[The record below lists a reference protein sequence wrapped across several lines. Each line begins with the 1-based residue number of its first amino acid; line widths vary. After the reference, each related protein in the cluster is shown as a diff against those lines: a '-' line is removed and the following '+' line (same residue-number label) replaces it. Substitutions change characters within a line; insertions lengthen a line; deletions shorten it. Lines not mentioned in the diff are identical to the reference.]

1 MWKYDHFMRA
11 KGQGHMRNGVLAPG
25 SSKQGGL
32 SICSGLASVA
42 RVTLRCSRRM
52 HAQPKA
58 PRWQGTAGRH
68 RGQIESPAAILE
80 QHGSRNPPSQRAV
93 PSHGTAQATTAR
105 NATNA
110 WRSNAPRPHAG
121 DGHARGIVHHTKPS
135 LSFCKFVVV
144 RTRKRES
151 HREPDS
157 LPNLGFGMKPV
168 RRTNE
173 IKRVLSP
180 SLPKVSRPKSCTGDH
195 HASRQSLGRCSP
207 TLSPREVVMPYG
219 SRLPLCPSSIC
230 KSESHTIFA
239 PWRPANSVSSLGPQ
253 LSFR

>member
-1 MWKYDHFMRA
+1 MRKANCPEAGEKGQGSYLSTGSIIWRPAMWKYDHFMRA

-93 PSHGTAQATTAR
+93 PSHGTAQATTSHATQRMRGEVTRRAR
-105 NATNA
+105 TQATGT
-110 WRSNAPRPHAG
+110 HAG
-121 DGHARGIVHHTKPS
+121 LYTIPR
-135 LSFCKFVVV
+135 L
-144 RTRKRES
+144 
-151 HREPDS
+151 
-157 LPNLGFGMKPV
+157 
-168 RRTNE
+168 
-173 IKRVLSP
+173 LSP
-180 SLPKVSRPKSCTGDH
+180 FVNLWLYGRGNEKAIANLTLFQTWVS
-195 HASRQSLGRCSP
+195 
-207 TLSPREVVMPYG
+207 E
-219 SRLPLCPSSIC
+219 
-230 KSESHTIFA
+230 
-239 PWRPANSVSSLGPQ
+239 
-253 LSFR
+253 

>member
-1 MWKYDHFMRA
+1 MRKANCPEAGEKGQGSYLSTGSIIWRPAMWKYDHFMRA

-93 PSHGTAQATTAR
+93 PS

-121 DGHARGIVHHTKPS
+121 DGPRDPTTG
-135 LSFCKFVVV
+135 LSNLWILKFVVWRMSGV
-144 RTRKRES
+144 DGLLHYVIRT
-151 HREPDS
+151 
-157 LPNLGFGMKPV
+157 
-168 RRTNE
+168 
-173 IKRVLSP
+173 ILS
-180 SLPKVSRPKSCTGDH
+180 
-195 HASRQSLGRCSP
+195 
-207 TLSPREVVMPYG
+207 
-219 SRLPLCPSSIC
+219 
-230 KSESHTIFA
+230 
-239 PWRPANSVSSLGPQ
+239 
-253 LSFR
+253 

>member
-93 PSHGTAQATTAR
+93 PS

-121 DGHARGIVHHTKPS
+121 DGHARGIVHHTTPS
-135 LSFCKFVVV
+135 LSFCKFVAV

>member
-11 KGQGHMRNGVLAPG
+11 KGQEHMRNGVLAPG

-121 DGHARGIVHHTKPS
+121 DGHARGIVHHTTPS
-135 LSFCKFVVV
+135 LSFVNLWLYGRGNEKAIANL
-144 RTRKRES
+144 TSSK
-151 HREPDS
+151 
-157 LPNLGFGMKPV
+157 LGF
-168 RRTNE
+168 RNE
-173 IKRVLSP
+173 ASLENERDCFCKKRVV
-180 SLPKVSRPKSCTGDH
+180 SLVT
-195 HASRQSLGRCSP
+195 QSLAP
-207 TLSPREVVMPYG
+207 TTLHR
-219 SRLPLCPSSIC
+219 
-230 KSESHTIFA
+230 
-239 PWRPANSVSSLGPQ
+239 
-253 LSFR
+253 

>member
-121 DGHARGIVHHTKPS
+121 DGHARGIVHHTTPS
-135 LSFCKFVVV
+135 LSFCKFVAV

-151 HREPDS
+151 HRKPAS
-157 LPNLGFGMKPV
+157 LANSGSGMKPV
-168 RRTNE
+168 WRTNE
-173 IKRVLSP
+173 IKRACCL
-180 SLPKVSRPKSCTGDH
+180 RRYPKSRAQKVAPVIIMRRGNRLDDV
-195 HASRQSLGRCSP
+195 RQHYR
-207 TLSPREVVMPYG
+207 RV
-219 SRLPLCPSSIC
+219 R
-230 KSESHTIFA
+230 
-239 PWRPANSVSSLGPQ
+239 
-253 LSFR
+253 

>member
-121 DGHARGIVHHTKPS
+121 DGHARGIVHHTTPS
-135 LSFCKFVVV
+135 LSFCKFVAV

-151 HREPDS
+151 HR
-157 LPNLGFGMKPV
+157 KPASWQ
-168 RRTNE
+168 TW
-173 IKRVLSP
+173 
-180 SLPKVSRPKSCTGDH
+180 VS
-195 HASRQSLGRCSP
+195 
-207 TLSPREVVMPYG
+207 E
-219 SRLPLCPSSIC
+219 
-230 KSESHTIFA
+230 
-239 PWRPANSVSSLGPQ
+239 
-253 LSFR
+253 

>member
-121 DGHARGIVHHTKPS
+121 DGHARGIVHHTTPS
-135 LSFCKFVVV
+135 LSFVNLWLYGRGNEKAIA
-144 RTRKRES
+144 
-151 HREPDS
+151 S
-157 LPNLGFGMKPV
+157 LTLFQTWV
-168 RRTNE
+168 SQRSRFWRTNE
-173 IKRVLSP
+173 IVRAKKTRVV
-180 SLPKVSRPKSCTGDH
+180 SLVT
-195 HASRQSLGRCSP
+195 QSL
-207 TLSPREVVMPYG
+207 
-219 SRLPLCPSSIC
+219 
-230 KSESHTIFA
+230 A
-239 PWRPANSVSSLGPQ
+239 PKKLHR
-253 LSFR
+253 

>member
-121 DGHARGIVHHTKPS
+121 DGHARGIVHHTTPS
-135 LSFCKFVVV
+135 LSFVNLWLYG
-144 RTRKRES
+144 RGKRES
-151 HREPDS
+151 HRDKTLNQTWVPEGS
-157 LPNLGFGMKPV
+157 RFGERTRLSACCLP
-168 RRTNE
+168 RY
-173 IKRVLSP
+173 
-180 SLPKVSRPKSCTGDH
+180 PKSRAQKVAPVIIMRRGNRLDDV
-195 HASRQSLGRCSP
+195 RQHYR
-207 TLSPREVVMPYG
+207 RV
-219 SRLPLCPSSIC
+219 R
-230 KSESHTIFA
+230 
-239 PWRPANSVSSLGPQ
+239 
-253 LSFR
+253 

>member
-1 MWKYDHFMRA
+1 MRKANCPEAGEKGQGSYLSTGSIIWRPAMWKYDHFMRA

-58 PRWQGTAGRH
+58 PRFQGTAGRH

-121 DGHARGIVHHTKPS
+121 DGHARGIVHHTTPS
-135 LSFCKFVVV
+135 LSFV
-144 RTRKRES
+144 
-151 HREPDS
+151 
-157 LPNLGFGMKPV
+157 NLWLYGRG
-168 RRTNE
+168 NE
-173 IKRVLSP
+173 KAIAKLTSQQTW
-180 SLPKVSRPKSCTGDH
+180 VS
-195 HASRQSLGRCSP
+195 
-207 TLSPREVVMPYG
+207 E
-219 SRLPLCPSSIC
+219 
-230 KSESHTIFA
+230 
-239 PWRPANSVSSLGPQ
+239 
-253 LSFR
+253 

>member
-121 DGHARGIVHHTKPS
+121 DGHARGIVHHTTPS
-135 LSFCKFVVV
+135 LSFCKFVAV

-151 HREPDS
+151 HRDKT
-157 LPNLGFGMKPV
+157 LNPNLGFGMKPV

-173 IKRVLSP
+173 IKRVACC
-180 SLPKVSRPKSCTGDH
+180 LPRYPKSRAQKVAPVIIMRRGNRLDDV
-195 HASRQSLGRCSP
+195 RQHYR
-207 TLSPREVVMPYG
+207 RV
-219 SRLPLCPSSIC
+219 R
-230 KSESHTIFA
+230 
-239 PWRPANSVSSLGPQ
+239 
-253 LSFR
+253 

>member
-1 MWKYDHFMRA
+1 MRKANCPEAGEKGQGSYLSTGSIIWRPAMWKYDHFMRA

-93 PSHGTAQATTAR
+93 CSAQATTSHATQRMRGEVTRRAR
-105 NATNA
+105 TQATGT
-110 WRSNAPRPHAG
+110 HAG
-121 DGHARGIVHHTKPS
+121 LYTPYYAFS
-135 LSFCKFVVV
+135 LLCKFVVV

-151 HREPDS
+151 HREPT
-157 LPNLGFGMKPV
+157 P
-168 RRTNE
+168 RQT
-173 IKRVLSP
+173 RVP
-180 SLPKVSRPKSCTGDH
+180 
-195 HASRQSLGRCSP
+195 
-207 TLSPREVVMPYG
+207 E
-219 SRLPLCPSSIC
+219 
-230 KSESHTIFA
+230 
-239 PWRPANSVSSLGPQ
+239 
-253 LSFR
+253 

>member
-80 QHGSRNPPSQRAV
+80 QHGSRDPPSQCAV
-93 PSHGTAQATTAR
+93 PSHGTAQATTSHATQRMRGEVTRRAR
-105 NATNA
+105 TQATGT
-110 WRSNAPRPHAG
+110 HAG
-121 DGHARGIVHHTKPS
+121 LYTIPRLS
-135 LSFCKFVVV
+135 LLCKFVVV

-151 HREPDS
+151 HRKADS
-157 LPNLGFGMKPV
+157 YPNLGFAMKPV
-168 RRTNE
+168 WRTNE
-173 IKRVLSP
+173 ISMWIGV
-180 SLPKVSRPKSCTGDH
+180 
-195 HASRQSLGRCSP
+195 
-207 TLSPREVVMPYG
+207 
-219 SRLPLCPSSIC
+219 
-230 KSESHTIFA
+230 
-239 PWRPANSVSSLGPQ
+239 
-253 LSFR
+253 